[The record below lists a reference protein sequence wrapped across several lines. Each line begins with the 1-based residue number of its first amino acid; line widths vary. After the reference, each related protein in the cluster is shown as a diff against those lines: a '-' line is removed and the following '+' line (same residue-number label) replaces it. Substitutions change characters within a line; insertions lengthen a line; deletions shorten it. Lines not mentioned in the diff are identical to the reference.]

1 MSAPDDGVEPQSPSY
16 RRSNRWKARGVRA
29 PSSVRQDSVKI
40 EWRPLPRESLE
51 FSKLLGFDITAPA
64 GLTDTLDF
72 RDETLGAPTE
82 ADA

>member
-1 MSAPDDGVEPQSPSY
+1 
-16 RRSNRWKARGVRA
+16 
-29 PSSVRQDSVKI
+29 VRQDSVKI

-64 GLTDTLDF
+64 GLTDALDF
-72 RDETLGAPTE
+72 RDETLGATTE